1 MILKHWLD
9 FEKSVEEDEKRLE
22 ELKDYAPEEG
32 AAPDGEAAKL
42 EKNVQERLKDIY
54 SKLTPWQIT
63 QVARHPGRPYTLDY
77 IQNIFEDF
85 IELHGDRRFKD
96 DLAVVGGVAKFDG
109 EPCVVVGHQKG
120 RNTKE
125 KVLRNFGM
133 PHPEGF
139 RKALRLMELAERF
152 GKPLFT
158 FIDTTGAYPGI
169 GAEERGQS
177 EAIAGNLMRMS
188 TLRVPIIS
196 TVIGE
201 GGSGGALAI
210 GVADRV
216 LMLEYSTYSVIS
228 PEGCAAILWK
238 DGSKADLA
246 SGALKMDPVS
256 LLKLGIID
264 KVVKEPVGGAHRDPE
279 LTYKN
284 LKSALKTAVKGLKTL
299 SVKDLL
305 EERYRKFRSMG
316 VFSEKKK

>member
-201 GGSGGALAI
+201 
-210 GVADRV
+210 DRK
-216 LMLEYSTYSVIS
+216 SV
-228 PEGCAAILWK
+228 
-238 DGSKADLA
+238 
-246 SGALKMDPVS
+246 V
-256 LLKLGIID
+256 
-264 KVVKEPVGGAHRDPE
+264 
-279 LTYKN
+279 
-284 LKSALKTAVKGLKTL
+284 
-299 SVKDLL
+299 
-305 EERYRKFRSMG
+305 
-316 VFSEKKK
+316 